1 MQRWGYWYHT
11 LSPACVGLRHF
22 AASLAAL
29 LPRLTLSHRAYV
41 YPIMPLWD
49 GPSGMSYLGGK
60 IRMLYAHVASICCKW
75 QVQVQVQVQL
85 QAMRESQTLWAS
97 RAIKLKKAYDS
108 SHSLSRHRSGNLR
121 MQPVCPYVDARFKV
135 SPGYIYASP
144 KLRPRKGPSAFID
157 ESGLTAETKNE
168 G

>member
-1 MQRWGYWYHT
+1 MGLLVPYFVTGMRW
-11 LSPACVGLRHF
+11 LASLRCVFGCI
-22 AASLAAL
+22 AASTHAKP
-29 LPRLTLSHRAYV
+29 PRLRLSHYASMGWSQRHV
-41 YPIMPLWD
+41 L
-49 GPSGMSYLGGK
+49 LGGQNTHAVCTCCVH
-60 IRMLYAHVASICCKW
+60 ML
-75 QVQVQVQVQL
+75 QVQVQVQL

-135 SPGYIYASP
+135 SPGYIYAPP